1 MSPRDRREDRERR
14 PHWSEVL
21 TPVADLGA
29 RSEQVRR
36 ESITAAAE
44 GSTTGLIGGPATF
57 TIGDPPPRK
66 IRKRVAEPVPA
77 PEVLDAPTVRITL
90 PTAPT
95 EPPDQ
100 PAPPRIGPPPP
111 RMPRGGRTADA
122 PAAPATAEPQPPP
135 PPPPAEAAPSGGRR
149 LLKDNLVV
157 AAGTALSRVT
167 GVARLLAVYGLGV
180 SLRDVYLQANNTP
193 NIVYELILGGI
204 LTATLVPLFTQH
216 LEERDEDA
224 TNAVVSTTLVA
235 LGALTVVA
243 FVVAPALL
251 FLYSAN
257 LDESLDRDQYL
268 KVGITL
274 SVLFVPQVFFYG
286 CMALGSALLN
296 ARRKFFAAAWAPV
309 LNNLIVVTVLLVA
322 ARVGEGTPTVAK
334 ADDSV
339 GLLLLLG
346 LGTTS
351 GIAAMAI
358 ALLPSLRRAGVRL
371 RFRPSLRHPAVR
383 AAGGLSGWTLG
394 YVIANQ
400 VAAQTVVV
408 LANDDTGTFT
418 TYQVGFMFFQL
429 PHGLLAVSLMTTFQP
444 DLARAFVQRAWDSFH
459 ARLLQGLRL
468 LVAVMVP
475 AAVGYLALALLL
487 AELGPDTD
495 TFGPGGRFDEAIPIA
510 RALAG
515 FAPGL
520 LGFSVYLF
528 VLRAFYATQDTK
540 RPFWINAV
548 ENVINIVAAVVL
560 IVPFSLLTGL
570 TVGYSVAYLSAA
582 ALAIAVLLRRLPPG
596 FDLRGFLST
605 LARCLAAAGVM
616 AAVVAAIVV
625 ALTAV
630 SESLLAPGLIV
641 GVAVGAVTYLL
652 AATVLGVVRDAGLA
666 RRLPGPLGRLSR

>member
-1 MSPRDRREDRERR
+1 MSGPRIGPPPPRQPRRAPAAAPPEGRPPTDPPVEER
-14 PHWSEVL
+14 PHWSAVL
-21 TPVADLGA
+21 APVADLGA
-29 RSEQVRR
+29 RVEAARQS
-36 ESITAAAE
+36 SLTAAAE

-57 TIGDPPPRK
+57 TIGEPPPRR
-66 IRKRVAEPVPA
+66 IRKRVAEPRPA
-77 PEVLDAPTVRITL
+77 PDVLDPPTVRIALPVEPPPAETET
-90 PTAPT
+90 PTAAAT
-95 EPPDQ
+95 
-100 PAPPRIGPPPP
+100 
-111 RMPRGGRTADA
+111 DA
-122 PAAPATAEPQPPP
+122 PAAETRAPA
-135 PPPPAEAAPSGGRR
+135 GGRR

-167 GVARLLAVYGLGV
+167 GVARLLAVYGLAV
-180 SLRDVYLQANNTP
+180 DLRDVYLQANNTP

-216 LEERDEDA
+216 LEEDDEEA
-224 TNAVVSTTLVA
+224 TSAVVSTTLVA
-235 LGALTVVA
+235 LVGLTLVA

-251 FLYSAN
+251 WLYGTN
-257 LDESLDRDQYL
+257 LDEGADQSQYL
-268 KVGITL
+268 RVGVML

-286 CMALGSALLN
+286 AMALGSALLN

-309 LNNLIVVTVLLVA
+309 LNNVIVVTVLLIA
-322 ARVGEGTPTVAK
+322 GRMAGGSPTIAR
-334 ADDSV
+334 ADDDMK
-339 GLLLLLG
+339 LMLLLG

-351 GIAAMAI
+351 GIAAMALS
-358 ALLPSLRRAGVRL
+358 LLPALRRGGVRI

-408 LANDDTGTFT
+408 LSNGDTGTFT
-418 TYQVGFMFFQL
+418 TYQVGFIFFQL

-444 DLARAFVQRAWDSFH
+444 DLARAFVQRAWDTFH

-475 AAVGYLALALLL
+475 AAAGYLTLALLM
-487 AELGPDTD
+487 ANLGDDTD
-495 TFGPGGRFDEAIPIA
+495 LFGPGGRFAQA
-510 RALAG
+510 VTVSQALAG

-560 IVPFSLLTGL
+560 IVPFPLLTGL
-570 TVGYSVAYLSAA
+570 TVGYSIAYVSAA
-582 ALAIAVLLRRLPPG
+582 ALALVVLLRRLPPG
-596 FDLRGFLST
+596 FDLAGFVAT
-605 LARCLAAAGVM
+605 LVRCLVAAAIM
-616 AAVVAAIVV
+616 AGAVTAVVLG
-625 ALTAV
+625 LTAV
-630 SESLLAPGLIV
+630 DPDLLAVGLGLGIV
-641 GVAVGAVTYLL
+641 VGAVAYGGAAL
-652 AATVLGVVRDAGLA
+652 ALGVVRDAGLA
-666 RRLPGPLGRLSR
+666 GRLRRRTLAP